1 MAEVPVLAAI
11 KQLKRSVF
19 TTNEIASYCGSTA
32 SNTTQKL
39 NYLAQKGIIL
49 KITRGV
55 WGLEIGNEK
64 ISPYSVVP
72 FLLPR
77 HRAYV
82 SFISALHLYGI
93 IEQIPQGV
101 TVAST
106 CHTRTIRT
114 KLGTFFIHTIS
125 PSFFKGFDWYKGNG
139 NFLIAEPEKA
149 LVDCLYLSA
158 RKKRQFG
165 HFPELNFPATF
176 SFAKAGNWVKE
187 INDVKIR
194 IAVLKKLN
202 EIKLKPRPGLGS
214 L

>member
-1 MAEVPVLAAI
+1 MSKLPVLAAI
-11 KQLKRSVF
+11 KQLRRSVF
-19 TTNEIASYCGSTA
+19 TTSEITAYSGSTA

-55 WGLEIGNEK
+55 WGFEMGNEK
-64 ISPYSVVP
+64 ISPYLVIP

-77 HRAYV
+77 HRSYV

-93 IEQIPQGV
+93 IEQIPQGI

-106 CHTRTIRT
+106 SHTRTIRT
-114 KLGTFFIHTIS
+114 KLGTLFIHRIS
-125 PSFFKGFDWYKGNG
+125 PSFFKGFDWYKGSG

-149 LVDCLYLSA
+149 LIDCLYLSV

-176 SFAKAGNWVKE
+176 SFARAVNWTRE
-187 INDVKIR
+187 IRDAKIR
-194 IAVLKKLN
+194 VAVLKKLK
-202 EIKLKPRPGLGS
+202 EIRKRCIKS
-214 L
+214 

>member
-1 MAEVPVLAAI
+1 MPKLPTLAAI
-11 KQLKRSVF
+11 KQLKRCIF
-19 TTNEIASYCGSTA
+19 TTSEIAAYSGSTA

-39 NYLAQKGIIL
+39 NYLAQEGIIL
-49 KITRGV
+49 KIARGV

-64 ISPYSVVP
+64 ISLFSAIP
-72 FLLPR
+72 FLLPG

-106 CHTRTIRT
+106 SHTKTIRT
-114 KLGTFFIHTIS
+114 KLGTFFVHRIS
-125 PSFFKGFDWYKGNG
+125 PSFFKGFDWYKRTG

-165 HFPELNFPATF
+165 HFPELNFPVTF
-176 SFAKAGNWVKE
+176 SFIKAGNWAKE
-187 INDVKIR
+187 INDLKIR
-194 IAVLKKLN
+194 AAVFKKLK
-202 EIKLKPRPGLGS
+202 EIRKKYGRGLR
-214 L
+214 